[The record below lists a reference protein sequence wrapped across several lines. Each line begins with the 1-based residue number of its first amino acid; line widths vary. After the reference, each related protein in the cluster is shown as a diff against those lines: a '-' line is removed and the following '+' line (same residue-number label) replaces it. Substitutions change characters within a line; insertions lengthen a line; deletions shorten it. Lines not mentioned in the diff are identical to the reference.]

1 MNSLQ
6 ESLLNDNVNNNYLGF
21 VNIPNQIHRKSPC
34 SQRKTVR
41 TGCYGDRLISFVLS
55 PKGKSAKKGFQFTLL
70 VVGESGLGK
79 STLINSLFLT
89 KLYKNRELPS
99 LEESLNK
106 RIQIVE
112 QNADVEERGVKLK
125 LTIVDALNYGEAL
138 DNKDSIEPI
147 INYIDAQYQKYLEY
161 ENGLNRRNIF
171 DTRVHAC
178 FYFISPIGECR
189 LRLVSR
195 I

>member
-1 MNSLQ
+1 M
-6 ESLLNDNVNNNYLGF
+6 
-21 VNIPNQIHRKSPC
+21 
-34 SQRKTVR
+34 
-41 TGCYGDRLISFVLS
+41 
-55 PKGKSAKKGFQFTLL
+55 
-70 VVGESGLGK
+70 VGESGLGK

-106 RIQIVE
+106 KIQIVE

-147 INYIDAQYQKYLEY
+147 ISYIDQQYLKYLEY

-178 FYFISPIGECR
+178 FYFISPIGEGR
-189 LRLVSR
+189 LLKCYARFERFMLDQFKV
-195 I
+195 